1 MATTQPTGTTRPT
14 TATDPNPPTDGAG
27 SGPTR
32 RVVVYGA
39 MVAAGGAALVA
50 CGGDDD
56 KKDDETP
63 GTPQN
68 NDPGSTRSSTQAPQ
82 DDSRAPAS
90 GKQLGA
96 ASEVP
101 VGGGHVYDSE
111 KVVVTQP
118 AAGDYKAFSAV
129 CTHQACLVTSV
140 SDGEIKCPC
149 HGSAFDAATGAV
161 TKGPATKAL
170 KAKSVEV
177 VDGQVVLKST

>member
-1 MATTQPTGTTRPT
+1 
-14 TATDPNPPTDGAG
+14 
-27 SGPTR
+27 
-32 RVVVYGA
+32 

-68 NDPGSTRSSTQAPQ
+68 GDTQSTQAPQ
-82 DDSRAPAS
+82 DDAKGDSQAPAS

-118 AAGDYKAFSAV
+118 AAGQYKAFSAV

-140 SDGEIKCPC
+140 SAGEIKCPC